1 MLAFCHPIANEVCGS
16 GTSRRGE
23 ALRYVTM
30 LALAA
35 TSLLVAAW
43 SPAAVPLLRPRS
55 PRLAVAHQAAMTVM
69 SEARTMPSGLVF
81 EEITAGAGDSPG
93 LEQVCAPCPSAP

>member
-16 GTSRRGE
+16 GTSRRDE

-43 SPAAVPLLRPRS
+43 SPAAVVPLLRPRS
-55 PRLAVAHQAAMTVM
+55 PRLALAHLPVM

>member
-1 MLAFCHPIANEVCGS
+1 
-16 GTSRRGE
+16 
-23 ALRYVTM
+23 M

-43 SPAAVPLLRPRS
+43 SPAAVVPLLRPRS
-55 PRLAVAHQAAMTVM
+55 PRLALAHLPVM